1 MITMEYNPF
10 TLEYNRLCSVI
21 EHKNSEKSIIDTELK
36 WFDNTE
42 IGDLFHLIESE
53 KKSKNNYKAVIDG
66 IEKETVLIARNI
78 QETNECTKSLF
89 NPFNWFDE
97 DQKNIRKK
105 LNGLKTELSA
115 KQVHKKRTLQSLS
128 ETEKSI
134 NKIGTDIAKHE
145 EFDRQ
150 KVNND
155 VSRLD
160 QEILLLNAEIKRIS
174 NSKNNVD
181 TALRP
186 VIEQIIRYESSISG
200 AKGKINNAQSLER
213 KLDSADNSY
222 ERAMIHEKCEKTFGD
237 GSPKKII
244 REQERTIRKHER
256 DLEKAKKRAIQI
268 GKKASREIKRIVI
281 DGNNM
286 CYEGNEFVGL
296 LPLIEST
303 SELQK
308 QYKVTVVF
316 DSAIR
321 SQVKANDRVIRA
333 KFNNNIKV
341 HIVATKQL
349 ADETIL
355 EIASGDDLY
364 YILSND
370 RFGEYAEKEVLRNN
384 RVIRH
389 EIVDKKVIIHDLN
402 INVGYD

>member
-10 TLEYNRLCSVI
+10 TLEYNRLRSVI

-42 IGDLFHLIESE
+42 IGDLFHLLESK

-105 LNGLKTELSA
+105 LNELKTELSA

-145 EFDRQ
+145 GFDRQ

-200 AKGKINNAQSLER
+200 AKGKISNAQSLER

-402 INVGYD
+402 INVGYG